1 MLSDKNYSNIKN
13 LILIKNMSV
22 FMQSKKLIFILGILL
37 IFISVIGAYAADNQ
51 DKYGDLAFLLEDNNE
66 SDLTGCCSVACQLD
80 GNNSLFAFRRDAG
93 FGADIFIEKINW
105 HGKEAIKQYKTD
117 GKYFCQVIVTSDG
130 WTVGF
135 GGLDDGDDNAKMEN
149 MTADMIMNGTISNTT
164 LSEISQ
170 IKSSYGRG
178 HALIKAPDGT
188 YGVATAETY
197 YTGKLNPGDYISVP
211 NKAGFIR
218 TGDIQMN
225 STDKVKIMNNLEI
238 TDGYGLYRRDIT
250 TFLYQQVEN
259 DTFKGNITDIF
270 ASNDDGSTYGM
281 STGGLFDNININGT
295 LIKGEDLPI
304 APSYKKIGSM
314 NFTAQEQDG
323 DNPLG
328 FVFNII
334 FYLIVIILIVI
345 IFVLVIRTINKI
357 RYARRR
363 KRRGW

>member
-1 MLSDKNYSNIKN
+1 
-13 LILIKNMSV
+13 MSV

-66 SDLTGCCSVACQLD
+66 SDLTGCCSIVCQLD
-80 GNNSLFAFRRDAG
+80 GNNSLFSFRRDAG
-93 FGADIFIEKINW
+93 FGADIYIEKINW

-117 GKYFCQVIVTSDG
+117 GRYFCQVIVTSDG

-149 MTADMIMNGTISNTT
+149 MTAEMIMNGTISNTT

-178 HALIKAPDGT
+178 HALIKAPDGS

-197 YTGKLNPGDYISVP
+197 FTGKLNPGDYISVP

-225 STDKVKIMNNLEI
+225 SSDRVKILHKLEMS
-238 TDGYGLYRRDIT
+238 DAFGVDRRDVT
-250 TFLYQQVEN
+250 SFYFHKFEN
-259 DTFKGNITDIF
+259 NTYIGNITDI
-270 ASNDDGSTYGM
+270 AISNDDGSIY
-281 STGGLFDNININGT
+281 NIKNNSQLADDVIFNGT
-295 LIKGEDLPI
+295 TIKAKDIPF
-304 APSYKKIGSM
+304 APNYKEIGSVD
-314 NFTAQEQDG
+314 FLDKKP
-323 DNPLG
+323 DNPFG
-328 FVFNII
+328 FVLYI
-334 FYLIVIILIVI
+334 IILVLFVI
-345 IFVLVIRTINKI
+345 IFVLIIRIVNKI
-357 RYARRR
+357 RYARKLR
-363 KRRGW
+363 KRRQQYRNLYRDDRYRYR